1 MPKIFVHIGLPKT
14 ATSTLQIDVFPK
26 IDRSKITYLGIY
38 QPRKNIQNPIF
49 SSFMKAIYSGI
60 EVDYIKHLLTEELK
74 KGKNLLISEEMI
86 VVGDWKQKILN
97 LARIIKDFDYQLIIT
112 VREPAEAMS
121 SYYVELYHIFKKEKS
136 TFYNTALYNGFMKV
150 FHYKYFI
157 QHLLKY
163 FEKDRINIFKFEEII
178 KGNILGIEKALS
190 ISQNFEIQNN
200 NFRKKTSKYVKRHQE
215 LRITN
220 ILRNTVIF
228 RKLFVLF
235 KDSYLKPILKRI
247 FHLFDFLKIVKR
259 TKINKPSV
267 SELQSL
273 RLFLKDDTSYLS
285 DEFGIQYLD

>member
-1 MPKIFVHIGLPKT
+1 MPKIFIHIGLPKT
-14 ATSTLQIDVFPK
+14 ATSTLQMDVFPK
-26 IDRSKITYLGIY
+26 INTSKITYLGINE
-38 QPRKNIQNPIF
+38 PRENIQNPIF
-49 SSFMKAIYSGI
+49 SFFMKSIYSGI
-60 EVDYIKHLLTEELK
+60 EVDYIKHLLAEELK

-112 VREPAEAMS
+112 VREPAEAMF
-121 SYYVELYHIFKKEKS
+121 SYYVELYHIFKKEKL
-136 TFYNTALYNGFMKV
+136 TFYDTAIYNDYMKI
-150 FHYKYFI
+150 FYYKCFI

-178 KGNILGIEKALS
+178 KGNILGIEKVLS

-200 NFRKKTSKYVKRHQE
+200 NFRKKTSKYVRRHQDR
-215 LRITN
+215 RITN
-220 ILRNTVIF
+220 ILSNTLIF
-228 RKLFVLF
+228 RKLIFLL
-235 KDSYLKPILKRI
+235 KDSFLKPVLKRL

-267 SELQSL
+267 PELQSL
-273 RLFLKDDTSYLS
+273 RLILKDETSYLS